1 MTHKHNKE
9 TIMDLEFFT
18 NEELIEE
25 LFNRTTFNGV
35 IVYDKQNRRNENNV
49 TNLDMTIKSSELF
62 PIEIMKQLFEQ
73 IAKKL

>member
-1 MTHKHNKE
+1 
-9 TIMDLEFFT
+9 MDLEFFT